1 MSAVFLTSLLFS
13 LLIGS
18 NGVVRE
24 ASDSLSTRIVVDQDG
39 NQNSVRQFGSQ
50 WWFVNNL
57 RVRTYAN
64 GDPIEYVTDASAWAD
79 LEHGALSAYNHD
91 ESLVEQIGYLYNWF
105 AVMDERGVC
114 PAGWNVPTDEDWFEL
129 EQHLGMSPMEL
140 DGAGMRGAGA
150 NVGGV
155 LKDTSAV
162 FWAQPNEGA
171 VNTSG
176 FNGLGSGMRL
186 FNGNFSGMGR
196 TGFWW
201 TSSHR
206 NTGGLYPNRVWVR
219 FLSHHGRFVS
229 RISAFMESGIS
240 VRCVSGEQ

>member
-1 MSAVFLTSLLFS
+1 MSFLFVVSMVLSLF
-13 LLIGS
+13 IGG
-18 NGVVRE
+18 NPGDGEVT
-24 ASDSLSTRIVVDQDG
+24 DTLSVRIVVDQDG

-64 GDPIEYVTDASAWAD
+64 GDPIEYVSDGRDWAEAD
-79 LEHGALSAYNHD
+79 FGAISAYNND
-91 ESLVEQIGYLYNWF
+91 TTLVDQLGYLYNWF
-105 AVMDERGVC
+105 AVVDERGVC
-114 PAGWNVPTDEDWFEL
+114 PVGWNVPTDEDWFEL
-129 EQHLGMSPMEL
+129 EQHLGMDAMEL
-140 DGAGMRGAGA
+140 YGAGMRGSEA

-176 FNGLGSGMRL
+176 FNGYGSGMRF

-229 RISAFMESGIS
+229 RISSFMESGLS
-240 VRCVSGEQ
+240 VRCVMTE